1 MKNLTSREVCFRIK
15 KMTLQQIYN
24 LAIQMGIKSDLRG
37 KAEAQKVLKQ
47 AKEKYQKLDKNKKQE
62 FDLEKLK
69 NPYSDTRVLFDNK
82 KPVKKILTG
91 VDIGTGEML
100 LAEKLDCDAVISHH
114 PLGLALADLSD
125 VMHLQANVL
134 AQYGVPI
141 NIAEGVLKERIEE
154 VSRGIAPINH
164 NRTVD
169 SAKLLNINLICVH
182 TPCDNLAA
190 DFLDKYI
197 KAKKT
202 ETVGQIVEALK
213 EIPEHKEAVKLKAGP
228 RVFVGS
234 EESSAGRIAL
244 TEITGGTE
252 GAKEIYEKMAQ
263 AGLGTVI
270 GMHLAE
276 EHRQE
281 AQKAHINVV
290 IAGHMSSDSL
300 GINLFLDELEKSGLE
315 VITCSGII
323 RVRRK

>member
-1 MKNLTSREVCFRIK
+1 MI
-15 KMTLQQIYN
+15 LQQIYN
-24 LAIQMGIKSDLRG
+24 IAIEMGVESDLRG
-37 KAEAQKVLKQ
+37 KATVQKVLKQ
-47 AKEKYQKLDKNKKQE
+47 TKEKYQKLDKNKKQE
-62 FDLEKLK
+62 FDIEKLT
-69 NPYSDTRVLFDNK
+69 NPYSDTRILFDNK
-82 KPVKKILTG
+82 KPAKKILAG

-100 LAEKLDCDAVISHH
+100 LAKRLRCDTVVSHH

-125 VMHLQANVL
+125 VMHLQAQVL

-169 SAKLLNINLICVH
+169 SAKLLNINLICIH

-190 DFLDKYI
+190 DFLDEYI
-197 KAKKT
+197 KAKKP
-202 ETVGQIVEALK
+202 ETVGQIIKALK
-213 EIPEHKEAVKLKAGP
+213 EIPEYNQAVKLKAGP
-228 RVFVGS
+228 RIFVGS
-234 EESSAGRIAL
+234 EESSVGRIAL

-270 GMHLAE
+270 GMHLGE
-276 EHRQE
+276 EHRKSAQE
-281 AQKAHINVV
+281 AHINVV

-300 GINLFLDELEKSGLE
+300 GINLFLDELENRGLE
-315 VITCSGII
+315 LITCSGII
-323 RVRRK
+323 RVKRK